1 VTLVRLE
8 TILQR
13 FSAIPL
19 PHEDSA
25 DTAETLYT
33 LDKLFSASVS
43 PRSARMMELQSRFSD
58 YSKVVSINININKAS
73 KQDEI
78 PSGDF
83 MHSGS

>member
-1 VTLVRLE
+1 
-8 TILQR
+8 
-13 FSAIPL
+13 
-19 PHEDSA
+19 
-25 DTAETLYT
+25 
-33 LDKLFSASVS
+33 
-43 PRSARMMELQSRFSD
+43 MMELQSRFSD